1 MDEPLTYEEIEA
13 LLFALIEE
21 DYVSAE
27 PDGLSFDALE

>member
-21 DYVSAE
+21 DYVSVE
-27 PDGLSFDALE
+27 PDSSSFDALE